1 MKTQTPYS
9 CLMPE
14 SWSKDYTASFDIRR
28 QFLFVQSTGY
38 YITAPNYSLQNRSHL
53 HSYLLLYTE
62 VGSGIVCFRNKE
74 ITLTPGYAI
83 LINCDEPHSYFCHN
97 NQEWIFHW
105 VHFSGSCADGY
116 INEILLKWQAMEM
129 PEGASFFEE
138 INRLLLM
145 HEKIAEIRC
154 STLLFQMCSDFLI
167 RIHQN
172 EQSISEQSSPYVRNA
187 ISYIE
192 EYFTSSMTLDNL
204 SQHVNISKYY
214 LSHIFKQQ
222 TGSSPHEYPQN
233 VRITHAKSLLHSS
246 KDSVAT
252 IAEKCGFNSC
262 TVFIQAFRKKEG
274 ITPLEYRRY
283 YYKQLE
289 E

>member
-1 MKTQTPYS
+1 MKTQTPYY
-9 CLMPE
+9 CLNPK
-14 SWSKDYTASFDIRR
+14 SWSKDYTASLDIRR
-28 QFLFVQSTGY
+28 QFLFVQSIGH
-38 YITAPNYSLQNRSHL
+38 YITTPNYFIKNRSHI

-62 VGSGIVCFRNKE
+62 AGSGIVCFRNKE

-83 LINCDEPHSYFCHN
+83 LINCDEPHSYYCHDE
-97 NQEWIFHW
+97 QEWVFRW
-105 VHFSGSCADGY
+105 MHFSGSCADGY
-116 INEILLKWQAMEM
+116 INEILSKWQMMEM
-129 PEGASFFEE
+129 PEGSSFFEE
-138 INRLLLM
+138 IDRLMLL

-154 STLLFQMCSDFLI
+154 STLLFQMCSDYLI
-167 RIHQN
+167 SIHQN
-172 EQSISEQSSPYVRNA
+172 EQYISEQSSPYVRDA

-192 EYFTSSMTLDNL
+192 EYFAGSITLDDL

-222 TGSSPHEYPQN
+222 TGSSPHEYLQN
-233 VRITHAKSLLHSS
+233 VRITNAKSLLHSS
-246 KDSVAT
+246 NDSVAT
-252 IAEKCGFNSC
+252 IAEKCGFNSS
-262 TVFIQAFRKKEG
+262 TVFIQAFRKREG